1 MNPASRSCGSKNPTR
16 GTGGHA
22 RWSLDRFLHEAHFHL
37 WPVSGIGGKREL
49 SAGRKAEDQRRRV
62 DGVACSAVGVFSP
75 WNKDRSDF
83 APGLSCGPC
92 TLSKQHTGSLR
103 CACAFN
109 MSYPGTFLVVQ
120 WLRLRAST
128 PEDTGSAPGW
138 ESSTCPTVWSK
149 SKKKKKEVKIFYKDL
164 LYSTGSSA

>member
-1 MNPASRSCGSKNPTR
+1 MGRPAALLGSSHLGIK
-16 GTGGHA
+16 TGQILLLG
-22 RWSLDRFLHEAHFHL
+22 L
-37 WPVSGIGGKREL
+37 
-49 SAGRKAEDQRRRV
+49 
-62 DGVACSAVGVFSP
+62 AV
-75 WNKDRSDF
+75 
-83 APGLSCGPC
+83 C
-92 TLSKQHTGSLR
+92 TLSNQHTGSLR

-149 SKKKKKEVKIFYKDL
+149 SKKKKEVKIFYKDL
-164 LYSTGSSA
+164 LYSTGISA